1 MVVYARIP
9 RVESR
14 PRITCRDSV
23 AITMISQSDK
33 KRFRAIAHHLKPV
46 VTIAGKG
53 LSANVITEINRAL
66 NDHELIKV
74 KVNVG
79 DRDERDNLI
88 SSLCKETGA
97 QLVQAIGNV
106 AVLYK
111 QAAQPD
117 PALSNVLRGIIL

>member
-1 MVVYARIP
+1 MPA
-9 RVESR
+9 S
-14 PRITCRDSV
+14 
-23 AITMISQSDK
+23 
-33 KRFRAIAHHLKPV
+33 L
-46 VTIAGKG
+46 G
-53 LSANVITEINRAL
+53 
-66 NDHELIKV
+66 IKV

-117 PALSNVLRGIIL
+117 PALSNVLRTDIL